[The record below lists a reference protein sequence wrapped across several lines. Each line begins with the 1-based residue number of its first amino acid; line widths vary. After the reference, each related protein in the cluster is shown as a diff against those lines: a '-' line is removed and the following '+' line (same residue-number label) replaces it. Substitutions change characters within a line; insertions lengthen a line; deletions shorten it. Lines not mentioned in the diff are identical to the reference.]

1 MIGPHFDRLAQ
12 EHSKPKK
19 MAFAKIDTE
28 QHNDISGSYGV
39 RSLPTFKVF
48 HKGAC
53 IDTVQGADPS
63 ALAAAIN
70 KAKNLVGST
79 TGEDMFKSSGR
90 VLGGKGLAG
99 NSARG
104 RATAQR
110 VSSRPSFNLSA
121 FITGLFNFL
130 GLYIVS
136 LFAVGNLMP
145 CFCPLRVTNSPLAG
159 LVPRCRKVHVQ
170 CKLRT
175 LKEY

>member
-53 IDTVQGADPS
+53 IDTVTGADPS

-79 TGEDMFKSSGR
+79 TGEDMFKSSSGR
-90 VLGGKGLAG
+90 VLGGKGVSSG
-99 NSARG
+99 NSRGAAAAR
-104 RATAQR
+104 R
-110 VSSRPSFNLSA
+110 VSARPTFNLMA
-121 FITGLFNFL
+121 FLSGLFNFI
-130 GLYIVS
+130 GLYFVS
-136 LFAVGNLMP
+136 LFAVSYRA
-145 CFCPLRVTNSPLAG
+145 PLQPPQYQS
-159 LVPRCRKVHVQ
+159 
-170 CKLRT
+170 
-175 LKEY
+175 